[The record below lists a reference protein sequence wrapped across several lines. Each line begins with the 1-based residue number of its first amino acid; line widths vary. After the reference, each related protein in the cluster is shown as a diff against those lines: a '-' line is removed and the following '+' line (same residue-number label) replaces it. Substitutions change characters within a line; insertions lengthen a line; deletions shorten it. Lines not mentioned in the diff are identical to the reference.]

1 MICMAKEKFLK
12 ITLNQDYQIWWA
24 PDWTEKEFH
33 SSVHRYVIVAGWGHF
48 LRSFEVLTHFLSVP
62 QQITPAPYNSHIDL
76 AIQTL
81 YISQNYQHLSDCV
94 RRERCG
100 RKPVSIACWFRLG
113 KHQDSRRSQFLT
125 CRFHQCGIKPMF
137 TQSNHFKYTLF
148 VKVFLKLNIHRM
160 TGWLIYSI

>member
-1 MICMAKEKFLK
+1 MSDSNNDLYGEREILK
-12 ITLNQDYQIWWA
+12 NYIEPGADQIWWA

-33 SSVHRYVIVAGWGHF
+33 SSTHRYVIVAGWGHF

-100 RKPVSIACWFRLG
+100 RKPVSIAVQTYQLSFIL
-113 KHQDSRRSQFLT
+113 
-125 CRFHQCGIKPMF
+125 
-137 TQSNHFKYTLF
+137 NHFYGSTKTRAAQNNSPSFLN
-148 VKVFLKLNIHRM
+148 VKVGKAYMGYIMIRGKTAVLH
-160 TGWLIYSI
+160 T